1 MTTERVAEAP
11 PVDETRRRN
20 VRLLSV
26 LRWLAVGGQLATI
39 LTVHFVIGVQLP
51 LVPMLGAL
59 AALVALNLAVL
70 AWDRIGEDQLFAMLL
85 VDVTCLTI
93 QLYLSGGVGNPFVT
107 LYLLQVVLAAVLLP
121 PWSSWAM
128 VAITSALFA
137 WLGWAAPPF
146 ALPAGWGSTLSVP
159 YVVVSWFNYTLAA
172 MLLVQFVT
180 QIVRN
185 LSERDARLAALRQR
199 AAEEE
204 HIVRMGL
211 LASGAAHELGTPLAS
226 IAVMLGDWRG
236 EPAIARDPV
245 LLADLDDMRA
255 EVMRCKNI
263 LSGILLASGEVR
275 GNAPAR
281 TTLRT
286 FLSGIVAD
294 WRGNGAAQAAYD
306 HLMSG
311 DPRIVAD
318 RALAQTITNLLDNAA
333 EAGATA
339 IRLCAAIDG
348 DRLVLA
354 VRDDGAGF
362 APDILD
368 GIGKPYLSTKD
379 RRGAGLGLFLATNVL
394 RTLGGTV
401 AARNRADGG
410 SEVTLVLP
418 LASLAIGEDG
428 G

>member
-51 LVPMLGAL
+51 LVPMLAAL
-59 AALVALNLAVL
+59 AALVALNIAVL
-70 AWDRIGEDQLFAMLL
+70 AWERIGEDQLFAMLL

-159 YVVVSWFNYTLAA
+159 YVVVSWFNFTLAA

-185 LSERDARLAALRQR
+185 LSERDARLAALRAIR
-199 AAEEE
+199 AAFD
-204 HIVRMGL
+204 
-211 LASGAAHELGTPLAS
+211 P
-226 IAVMLGDWRG
+226 GD
-236 EPAIARDPV
+236 
-245 LLADLDDMRA
+245 
-255 EVMRCKNI
+255 
-263 LSGILLASGEVR
+263 
-275 GNAPAR
+275 
-281 TTLRT
+281 
-286 FLSGIVAD
+286 
-294 WRGNGAAQAAYD
+294 
-306 HLMSG
+306 LMN
-311 DPRIVAD
+311 P
-318 RALAQTITNLLDNAA
+318 
-333 EAGATA
+333 
-339 IRLCAAIDG
+339 
-348 DRLVLA
+348 
-354 VRDDGAGF
+354 
-362 APDILD
+362 
-368 GIGKPYLSTKD
+368 GKL
-379 RRGAGLGLFLATNVL
+379 
-394 RTLGGTV
+394 
-401 AARNRADGG
+401 
-410 SEVTLVLP
+410 VTLAP
-418 LASLAIGEDG
+418 PRNPQ
-428 G
+428 